1 MMNTAEEYDDI
12 VKVLEVSVGTEA
24 FTPDYVVHSA
34 SFGFIVDEEEKVLSV
49 QRSFDEED
57 GVCMVLSPSQQC
69 VYDEFTSI
77 TLSRESLGVRFT
89 PSGHEVFGLGSVRLD
104 FSVDDALWRDLR
116 STLIT
121 ICTGKAF
128 LKLGPAG

>member
-1 MMNTAEEYDDI
+1 MSTAEEHDDI
-12 VKVLEVSVGTEA
+12 VKVVKVSVGTEA

-34 SFGFIVDEEEKVLSV
+34 SFGFMVDEEEKVLSL

-57 GVCMVLSPSQQC
+57 GVCLVLSPSQQC

-77 TLSRESLGVRFT
+77 TLSRESLSVRFT
-89 PSGHEVFGLGSVRLD
+89 PSGQEVFDVGSVRLD

-116 STLIT
+116 STLVT
-121 ICTGKAF
+121 IFTGKAF
-128 LKLGPAG
+128 FNMAPPG